1 MDWTRFQGLL
11 GIVAILGIA
20 CLLSNNRKK
29 IPWRIV
35 IWGIG
40 LQVGLAVLI
49 LGTSV
54 GQQVFDYVRLGAHRL
69 LSFSDAGAGF
79 LFGNLYKG
87 VESSP
92 PGDLGWSLQLLS
104 RNQHPIGLGTIV
116 AFHVLPIIIFFSAL
130 TAILYHLG
138 IMQKLVQGFAFVMQ
152 RTMKIS
158 GPESLA
164 VAANVFVGMVEA
176 PLCIKPYIKK
186 MTQSELAC
194 IMTAGFA
201 TVAGSVM
208 ASYIR
213 FGVDAG
219 HLLAASVM
227 SAPAA
232 IVIAKIM
239 VPEVVSH
246 STATVQI
253 DLDEKMVNVVDAA
266 ASGAVQGLKVAA
278 IVGAM
283 LIAFLSLV
291 AMVNYF
297 LGFMH
302 TSLGQILG
310 WIFSPLAFCMG
321 IESKE
326 IFDVG
331 ALLGTKLSVNEFVA
345 YLDLVNLKETLS
357 PRSFTI
363 ATFALCGFANLGS
376 VAILIGGISAL
387 VPERKKDLAT
397 LGLKAML
404 AGALA
409 SFLTATIAGIIIG

>member
-1 MDWTRFQGLL
+1 MIRFQGVL
-11 GIVAILGIA
+11 GIVVILLIA
-20 CLLSNNRKK
+20 WGFSSDRKH
-29 IPWRIV
+29 IPWRVIV
-35 IWGIG
+35 WGLG
-40 LQVGLAVLI
+40 LQIGFALLI
-49 LGTSV
+49 LGTS
-54 GQQVFDYVRLGAHRL
+54 GGETAFDYIRLGAHRL
-69 LSFSDAGAGF
+69 LSFTDAGAGF
-79 LFGNLYKG
+79 LFGNLYQG
-87 VESSP
+87 VESTP
-92 PGDLGWSLQLLS
+92 PGDPGWALQLLD
-104 RNQHPIGLGTIV
+104 RNSHPLGLGTVV

-138 IMQKLVQGFAFVMQ
+138 IMQKIVSGFAFVMQ

-176 PLCIKPYIKK
+176 PLCIKPYLKK
-186 MTQSELAC
+186 MSTSELAC

-239 VPEVVSH
+239 YPEQVVH
-246 STATVQI
+246 STQTVKI
-253 DLDEKMVNVVDAA
+253 EVDDDSVNVIDAA
-266 ASGAVQGLKVAA
+266 ANGAIQGVKVAA
-278 IVGAM
+278 IVAAM

-291 AMVNYF
+291 AMINYF
-297 LGFMH
+297 LGFAG
-302 TSLGQILG
+302 TSLGQLLG
-310 WIFSPLAFCMG
+310 WIFAPLAFCMG
-321 IESKE
+321 VETGE
-326 IFDVG
+326 VMQVG
-331 ALLGTKLSVNEFVA
+331 ALLGTKLSINEFVA
-345 YLDLVNLKETLS
+345 YLDLVALNESLS

-376 VAILIGGISAL
+376 VAILIGGIGTLA
-387 VPERKKDLAT
+387 PERKSELAKM
-397 LGLKAML
+397 GLKTML
-404 AGALA
+404 AGALG
-409 SFLTATIAGIIIG
+409 SFLTATIAGIILG

>member
-1 MDWTRFQGLL
+1 MIRFQGVLGVAVILL
-11 GIVAILGIA
+11 IA
-20 CLLSNNRKK
+20 WALSSNRKK
-29 IPWRIV
+29 IPWRI
-35 IWGIG
+35 ILWGLG
-40 LQVGLAVLI
+40 LQIGFALLI
-49 LGTSV
+49 LGTQG
-54 GQQVFDYVRLGAHRL
+54 GQTVFDFIRASAHRL

-79 LFGNLYKG
+79 LFGNLYRG

-92 PGDLGWSLQLLS
+92 PGDAGWAVQLLD
-104 RNQHPIGLGTIV
+104 RNQNPIGLGTVV
-116 AFHVLPIIIFFSAL
+116 AFHVLPVIIFFSAL
-130 TAILYHLG
+130 TAILYHFG
-138 IMQKLVQGFAFVMQ
+138 IMQKIVTGFAFAMQ

-176 PLCIKPYIKK
+176 PLCIKPFLKK

-194 IMTAGFA
+194 IMTAGFS

-239 VPEVVSH
+239 VPETVTH
-246 STATVQI
+246 STPTI
-253 DLDEKMVNVVDAA
+253 KIELEEKGVNVIDAA
-266 ASGAVQGLKVAA
+266 ANGAVQGVKVAA
-278 IVGAM
+278 IVAAM

-291 AMVNYF
+291 AMINFF
-297 LGFMH
+297 LGFAG

-321 IESKE
+321 IESG
-326 IFDVG
+326 DVLQVG
-331 ALLGTKLSVNEFVA
+331 ALLGTKISINEFVA
-345 YLDLVNLKETLS
+345 YLDLVASKDALT

-376 VAILIGGISAL
+376 VAILIGGIGTLA
-387 VPERKKDLAT
+387 PERKSDLAR
-397 LGLKAML
+397 LGLKTML